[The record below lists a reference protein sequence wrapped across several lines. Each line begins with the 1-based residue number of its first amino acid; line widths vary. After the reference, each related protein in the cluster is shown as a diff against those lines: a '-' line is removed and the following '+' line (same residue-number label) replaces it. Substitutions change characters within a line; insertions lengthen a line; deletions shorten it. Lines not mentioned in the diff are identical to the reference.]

1 MIQGSIKFPGDKSIS
16 HRALMIASLSPE
28 VSKIKNLSN
37 GDDVKST
44 KRCLKQCGITI
55 NKRRDNIISING
67 NTFSDPR
74 DDLDCENSGTTVRLL
89 TGLLGGQKINAK
101 LIGDSS
107 LSKRPMNRI
116 VDPLSRMK
124 VTIKSTNGRIPI
136 SIKKSDITGTDY
148 RSTIS
153 SAQVKSAVLFCGLG
167 AEGTTTY
174 CEPIQSRDHTEIML
188 ETVGI
193 HLEKNGNKIIINK
206 PTLYPTSLNIN
217 IPGDPSTAAFFAG
230 AAAIVPKSDLIIN
243 NILANPTRFEFFN
256 CLNRMGT
263 GLESISTWEEAGE
276 KVKNIRI
283 INRKLESIKI
293 NKDQIPGLIDEI
305 PILSVI
311 ATQAEGKTEI
321 RGAKELRFKES
332 DRIKA
337 IIFNLRNMGA
347 SIEEYDDGFT
357 IIGPTKLNGTTIKT
371 YNDHRIAM
379 SFMVASLIA
388 DGRTTFDNEK
398 CVDISFPGFY
408 RLLNSIVK

>member
-1 MIQGSIKFPGDKSIS
+1 MIHGSIKFPGDKSIS

-37 GDDVKST
+37 GEDVKST
-44 KRCLKQCGITI
+44 KRCLEQCGIII
-55 NKRRDNIISING
+55 NGNPYNITSING

-74 DDLDCENSGTTVRLL
+74 DDLDCGNSGTTVRLL
-89 TGLLGGQKINAK
+89 TGLLGGQKINAR

-116 VDPLSRMK
+116 VNPLSRMK
-124 VTIKSTNGRIPI
+124 VIIKSTNGKIPI
-136 SIKKSDITGTDY
+136 SIKKGDITGTDY

-167 AEGTTTY
+167 AEGITTY
-174 CEPIQSRDHTEIML
+174 YEPIKSRDHTEIML
-188 ETVGI
+188 EAVGI
-193 HLEKNGNKIIINK
+193 HVEKNENKIIINK
-206 PTLYPTSLNIN
+206 PTLYPTSLNIK

-230 AAAIVPKSDLIIN
+230 AAAIVPKSDLILN

-256 CLNRMGT
+256 CLNRMGSE
-263 GLESISTWEEAGE
+263 LEFISSWEETGE

-283 INRKLESIKI
+283 KNRKLEAIKI
-293 NKDQIPGLIDEI
+293 NKNQIPGLIDEI
-305 PILSVI
+305 PVLSII

-337 IIFNLRNMGA
+337 IIFNLKNMGA
-347 SIEEYDDGFT
+347 CIEEYDDGFS

-388 DGRTTFDNEK
+388 DGKTTLDNEK

-408 RLLNSIVK
+408 KLLNSIVK